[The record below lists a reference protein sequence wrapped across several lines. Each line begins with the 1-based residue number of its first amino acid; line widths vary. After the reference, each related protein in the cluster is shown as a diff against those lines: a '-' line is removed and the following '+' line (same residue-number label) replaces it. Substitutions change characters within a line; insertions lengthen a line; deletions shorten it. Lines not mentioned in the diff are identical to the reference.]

1 MTSVFATKITKV
13 YNALVNRI
21 NDSISSHNT
30 SASAHSF
37 GNNGASKNVVTD
49 SSGNLIT
56 EAKTVANITDPNSNT
71 YTSIG
76 SLNAGATQ
84 QSINYAVNQ
93 AIDAL
98 QDELD
103 GLEEDLLA

>member
-1 MTSVFATKITKV
+1 MTSVFATKITKI

-21 NDSISSHNT
+21 NDSISTHNN

-37 GNNGASKNVVTD
+37 GSNNASKNVVTD
-49 SSGNLIT
+49 ASGNLIT
-56 EAKTVANITDPNSNT
+56 QDKTVANVTDPNSAN
-71 YTSIG
+71 YTSIATM
-76 SLNAGATQ
+76 SAGATQ
-84 QSINYAVNQ
+84 QTINSNINS

-98 QDELD
+98 QDELY